1 VPTGSRVTVTGR
13 LTVVG
18 EYEWDAFALGESRAD
33 WLVKAVAP
41 ADNDDTMLDLV
52 APSNG

>member
-1 VPTGSRVTVTGR
+1 M
-13 LTVVG
+13 VG
-18 EYEWDAFALGESRAD
+18 EYEWEAFALSESRAD

-41 ADNDDTMLDLV
+41 ADSDDTMLDLV